1 MRRWEI
7 VVLAVVAYGVL
18 VPAATGRRTRRGLLG
33 WALAI
38 AVLIQ
43 LVVEGYRWPLVP
55 LYVAAAAVAAG
66 DAFNE
71 ERKLR
76 GLLRVRQAVV
86 ALTVLGVGAV
96 APVLIPVP
104 VLPPPLGPLGV
115 GTVAVTVVD
124 PERPM
129 VDGGPAVDG
138 RALPVRIWYPARVPA
153 GSEPAPWTEGI
164 AVVGVTVADRTG
176 VPAFLFSGSGSAPSH
191 SFPDAEVL
199 SGRFP
204 LLVYV
209 HPAGGFSEIAVDLLE
224 GLASAGYVVVAADHP
239 SLAALTR
246 YDGGVAVAGEGIPPP
261 GDGEREAALEDLV
274 ATAAADVVAVLDAVS
289 AGPSSPF
296 STLADHVDVDRIGVI
311 GHGIGG
317 GAAVRACLDDQ
328 RCDVVVGLDPWVGP
342 VPDRLV
348 ARELTGPALI
358 IRSGEAIP
366 DEGRLRGI
374 AERSPSIAY
383 WVRISGLI
391 DTDMTAL
398 RTLTPL
404 GRRLGLRGELD
415 PVEAGSLVGR
425 EVAAFVD
432 RHLAGIG
439 GARLDDP
446 PPPGVERD
454 VLP

>member
-7 VVLAVVAYGVL
+7 VLLAVVAYGVL
-18 VPAATGRRTRRGLLG
+18 VPAATGRRTRRGLLV

-38 AVLIQ
+38 AVLVH
-43 LVVEGYRWPLVP
+43 LVIEGFRWPLVP
-55 LYVAAAAVAAG
+55 LYVVAVSVAAG
-66 DAFNE
+66 DALNE
-71 ERKLR
+71 ERMLR

-86 ALTVLGVGAV
+86 ALVVLGVGAV

-104 VLPPPLGPLGV
+104 VLPPPPGPLGV

-124 PERPM
+124 PERP
-129 VDGGPAVDG
+129 VVEGGPAIDG
-138 RALPVRIWYPARVPA
+138 RALPVRVWYPARVPVGA
-153 GSEPAPWTEGI
+153 QPASWTEDG
-164 AVVGVTVADRTG
+164 AVVGVTVAHRSG
-176 VPAFLFSGSGSAPSH
+176 VPSFLFSGSGSAPSH
-191 SFPDAEVL
+191 SYPDAEVL

-209 HPAGGFSEIAVDLLE
+209 HPAGGFSEVAVDLVE
-224 GLASAGYVVVAADHP
+224 GLASEGYVVVAADHP
-239 SLAALTR
+239 PLAALTR
-246 YDGGVAVAGEGIPPP
+246 YDGGITVAGEGIPPP
-261 GDGEREAALEDLV
+261 AERAAALEDLV
-274 ATAAADVVAVLDAVS
+274 ATTAADVVAVLDAVV
-289 AGPSSPF
+289 AGTGGPF
-296 STLADHVDVDRIGVI
+296 SALAGHVDVDRIGVI

-317 GAAVRACLDDQ
+317 GAAVRACLDDE

-348 ARELTGPALI
+348 ARELSGPALI

-391 DTDMTAL
+391 DADMTAL
-398 RTLTPL
+398 GALTPL
-404 GRRLGLRGELD
+404 GRRLGLRGDLD
-415 PVEAGSLVGR
+415 PVDAGSLVRR

-439 GARLDDP
+439 GARLDAP
-446 PPPGVERD
+446 TPPGVERG